1 MRLVVVESSVLEI
14 FKIPIKGLVG
24 FADHYYL
31 SETTGLDHSV
41 SWGSSGLELQGVVD
55 ITLEELD
62 RINKFISAAKYN
74 IAINNCEHFANYVLH
89 GINLS
94 SQQHT
99 WWKCLSADIISLLQ
113 PAQSTSEN
121 YNSFMSQQIA
131 EVLNENLRQSKIDKA
146 NQDRI
151 KFWKNRS

>member
-1 MRLVVVESSVLEI
+1 MKIIVVEFSVL
-14 FKIPIKGLVG
+14 KICKMPIQELAS

-31 SETTGLDHSV
+31 SENYNLCDSMG
-41 SWGSSGLELQGVVD
+41 WGTIGFELHGVVKV
-55 ITLEELD
+55 TSEELD
-62 RINKFISAAKYN
+62 RINKFISVAEYN

-94 SQQHT
+94 SQRHT
-99 WWKCLSADIISLLQ
+99 WWKCLSADIISILQ
-113 PAQSTSEN
+113 PAQSISEN
-121 YNSFMSQQIA
+121 YNSFMIQQIV

-151 KFWKNRS
+151 KFWENRG

>member
-1 MRLVVVESSVLEI
+1 LCSICNSDI
-14 FKIPIKGLVG
+14 GL
-24 FADHYYL
+24 DDTYYL
-31 SETTGLDHSV
+31 YETIRLDNSV
-41 SWGSSGLELQGVVD
+41 SWGTSELKLHGIV
-55 ITLEELD
+55 TPKEFD

-113 PAQSTSEN
+113 PAQSISEN

-131 EVLNENLRQSKIDKA
+131 EVLSESLRQAKIDQA
-146 NQDRI
+146 NQNRI
-151 KFWKNRS
+151 EFWENR

>member
-1 MRLVVVESSVLEI
+1 MRFIVVESSGLEI
-14 FKIPIKGLVG
+14 CKIPIKGFVG

-31 SETTGLDHSV
+31 SKISGLDNSV
-41 SWGSSGLELQGVVD
+41 SWGSSGLELRGVVD

-74 IAINNCEHFANYVLH
+74 VAINNCEHFANYVLH

-99 WWKCLSADIISLLQ
+99 WWKYLSADIISLFQ
-113 PAQSTSEN
+113 PAQSISEN
-121 YNSFMSQQIA
+121 YNSFTLQQVA
-131 EVLNENLRQSKIDKA
+131 EALNENLRQAKIDKS
-146 NQDRI
+146 NQDFI
-151 KFWKNRS
+151 EFWKDRS

>member
-1 MRLVVVESSVLEI
+1 MDFEWDELKASANLEKHCVSFTEAKTVFSNDLALV
-14 FKIPIKGLVG
+14 
-24 FADHYYL
+24 
-31 SETTGLDHSV
+31 LDDFV
-41 SWGSSGLELQGVVD
+41 SWGSSGLELEGFVD
-55 ITLEELD
+55 VTLEELD
-62 RINKFISAAKYN
+62 RINKFTSAAKYN

-99 WWKCLSADIISLLQ
+99 WWKCLSVDIISILQ
-113 PAQSTSEN
+113 PAQSISEN
-121 YNSFMSQQIA
+121 YDSFMSQQIA

-151 KFWKNRS
+151 DFWKNR

>member
-1 MRLVVVESSVLEI
+1 MGFFVVEFGVLKVH
-14 FKIPIKGLVG
+14 KIPIKGLAN

-31 SETTGLDHSV
+31 SETPGLDYSV
-41 SWGSSGLELQGVVD
+41 GWGSCGLELHGVVKF
-55 ITLEELD
+55 TPGELD
-62 RINKFISAAKYN
+62 RINKFISVAKYN

-151 KFWKNRS
+151 EFWKNR